1 MGLSHSDAPWN
12 FNWYF
17 FPSLD
22 SLPVQNVFHT
32 PMSRNFSKKSH
43 SLVSLY
49 LRVSEI
55 WPREERQSQRQISQ
69 WIGLG
74 NWRSLEWRKRDK
86 RAGRS
91 FLEWKISICRGKN
104 FFFFFLFFVA
114 FEWDPAVLDCISW
127 KQALRLMTAH
137 SYWGVL
143 LGDIPFCF
151 CFFLN
156 CSFFWVCS
164 IIIKALLCV

>member
-1 MGLSHSDAPWN
+1 MGLSQSDAPWN

-22 SLPVQNVFHT
+22 SLSAQNVFHT
-32 PMSRNFSKKSH
+32 PMLRNFSKKK
-43 SLVSLY
+43 SLSCESLSQS
-49 LRVSEI
+49 LWEI

-74 NWRSLEWRKRDK
+74 NGRVWNEGKETRGQEGAFWSERSPFVEDK
-86 RAGRS
+86 TC
-91 FLEWKISICRGKN
+91 F
-104 FFFFFLFFVA
+104 FFVA
-114 FEWDPAVLDCISW
+114 FEWDPAVLDCICW

-137 SYWGVL
+137 GYWGVL
-143 LGDIPFCF
+143 LGDTPFCF